1 MIYGIIQTPPCS
13 TIEYTNAKSHELQK
27 IAKKIDGVNSVS
39 SLAGY
44 EVLTEGRGSNAG
56 TCLINLKSW
65 SERKLTSK
73 QIIQRLEHECRTMSN
88 VKLEF
93 FEPPAVPG
101 FGAAGGFS
109 TRVLDKTNTM
119 NYQQLGVVT
128 EKFMSA
134 LEKRKEVRG
143 LFTFFASNYPQYEIV
158 INNDMAMQ
166 KGVSIFNALDNLS
179 TLVGSTWQ
187 QGFVRFGQFYKVF
200 VQAKPEFRRYPED
213 LENIFVKNDKGE
225 MVPYSAFATLKKMQ
239 GLNEINRYNL
249 YPSAAI
255 QGAPAPGYSSGE
267 AIKAIQEVAAETLPP
282 GYGLGWEAL
291 SYDEAGKGNL
301 AIFIFLVVVVFVYL
315 VLVGQYESFIL
326 PLAVILSLP
335 VGIFGSFL
343 FLQAMGLANDVY
355 AQICLVM
362 LVGLLGKNAILIV
375 EFAVQR
381 RREGASHKEA
391 AIEGGKL
398 RFRPILMTS
407 FAFIAGLIPLIRAS
421 GPGAIG
427 NRTIGTAA
435 VGGMLLGT
443 VIGVLVIPGLY
454 YLFARLAGDRKLLQ
468 EETDQPLSEA
478 VEQPSSHRE

>member
-1 MIYGIIQTPPCS
+1 
-13 TIEYTNAKSHELQK
+13 
-27 IAKKIDGVNSVS
+27 
-39 SLAGY
+39 
-44 EVLTEGRGSNAG
+44 EGRGSNAG
-56 TCLINLKSW
+56 TCLINLKTW
-65 SERKLTSK
+65 SERKMTSK
-73 QIIQRLEHECRTMSN
+73 EIIQALERECKAMSD

-109 TRVLDKTNTM
+109 IRVLDRTNTM
-119 NYQQLGVVT
+119 DYLALGKET
-128 EKFMSA
+128 DKFIEA
-134 LEKRKEVRG
+134 LKQRKEVRG
-143 LFTFFASNYPQYEIV
+143 IFTFFASNYPQYDIQ
-158 INNDMAMQ
+158 INNAVAMQ
-166 KGVSIFNALDNLS
+166 KGVTIFDAMDTLS

-187 QGFVRFGQFYKVF
+187 QGFVRWGQFYKVF
-200 VQAKPEFRRYPED
+200 VQAKPQFRRYPDD
-213 LENIFVKNDKGE
+213 LENIFVKNDQGE
-225 MVPYSAFATLKKMQ
+225 MVPLSAFVTLKQQQ

-267 AIKAIQEVAAETLPP
+267 ALKAIQEVADETLPK
-282 GYGLGWEAL
+282 GYALGYEAL
-291 SYDEAGKGNL
+291 TFDEAKKGNT
-301 AIFIFLVVVVFVYL
+301 AIYIFVIVVVFVYL

-326 PLAVILSLP
+326 PLAVIASLP
-335 VGIFGSFL
+335 VGVFGSFF
-343 FLQAMGLANDVY
+343 FLQAMGLTNDVY

-381 RREGASHKEA
+381 RHEGVSFKEA

-454 YLFARLAGDRKLLQ
+454 YLFARLAGDGKLLPD
-468 EETDQPLSEA
+468 ETHEPLSET
-478 VEQPSSHRE
+478 VEQREPQTMHGNDVW